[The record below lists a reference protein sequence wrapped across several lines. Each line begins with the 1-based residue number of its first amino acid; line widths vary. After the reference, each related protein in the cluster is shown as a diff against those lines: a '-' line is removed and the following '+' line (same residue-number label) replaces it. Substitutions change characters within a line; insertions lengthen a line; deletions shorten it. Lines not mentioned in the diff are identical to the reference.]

1 MALPCVAHALPGIR
15 GLTPYQPGKPIEE
28 LQRELGLRDVIKL
41 ASNENPLGASP
52 KARAAAE
59 AALAELQLY
68 PDGSGFRLK
77 QALAKRLDVTTSQIT
92 LGNGSNEILELLAR
106 VFLAPDRAALFSE
119 YAFAVY
125 PIVTQAV
132 GAEARVAPARPA
144 HDAMPYGHDLSA
156 FRSLL
161 DKGGVR
167 LVFIAN
173 PNNPTG
179 TWLAAKEIED
189 FLDWVPEDVVVV
201 LDEAY
206 YEYMDEALRPDSRRL
221 LESNPNLVLTRT
233 FSKVYGLAALRIGYS
248 VSHPELADLLNRARQ
263 PFNNNSLALAAAE
276 AALGDAEHLRR
287 SVENNREG
295 LGVLKSGLEAMGLRC
310 LPSQANFL
318 SFDLGRP
325 AGATYDALLQQG
337 VIVRPLA
344 PYAMPNH
351 LRVTVGAPVENARFL
366 EALQRVF

>member
-1 MALPCVAHALPGIR
+1 MTLPCIAHALPGIR

-28 LQRELGLRDVIKL
+28 LQRELGLPDIIKL
-41 ASNENPLGASP
+41 ASNENPLGAGR

-59 AALAELQLY
+59 SALAELHLY
-68 PDGSGFRLK
+68 PDGSGYRLK
-77 QALAKRLDVTTSQIT
+77 RALSEKLGIGPGQIT

-106 VFLAPDRAALFSE
+106 VFLAPGRVALFSQ

-125 PIVTQAV
+125 PLVTQAV
-132 GAEARVAPARPA
+132 GAGARVAPAHA
-144 HDAMPYGHDLSA
+144 ADHDMPLGHDLAA
-156 FRSLL
+156 FGERL
-161 DKGGVR
+161 DAAVR

-179 TWLAAKEIED
+179 TWLTPDDIAA
-189 FLDWVPEDVVVV
+189 FLSAVPQDVVVV

-206 YEYMDEALRPDSRRL
+206 HEYMDSGLRPDSLAL
-221 LESNPNLVLTRT
+221 LARHPNLVITRT
-233 FSKVYGLAALRIGYS
+233 FSKVHGLAALRVGYALT
-248 VSHPELADLLNRARQ
+248 HPEIADLLNRARQ
-263 PFNNNSLALAAAE
+263 PFNSNSLALAAAE
-276 AALGDAEHLRR
+276 AALDDDEHLRR
-287 SVENNREG
+287 SVANNREG
-295 LGVLKSGLEAMGLRC
+295 LHTLKSGLEDMGLRS

-325 AGATYDALLQQG
+325 SGPVYDALLRLG

-351 LRVTVGAPVENARFL
+351 LRVTVGTPADNARFL
-366 EALQRVF
+366 AALRQAL

>member
-1 MALPCVAHALPGIR
+1 MALSCIAHAMPGIR
-15 GLTPYQPGKPIEE
+15 GLTPYQPGKPIDE
-28 LQRELGLRDVIKL
+28 LQRELGLDDVIKL

-52 KARAAAE
+52 KARAAIE
-59 AALAELQLY
+59 AGMAELQLY

-77 QALAKRLDVTTSQIT
+77 RALSEQHGVDLAQVT

-106 VFLAPDRAALFSE
+106 VFLAPGRAALFSE

-132 GAEARVAPARPA
+132 GAQACLAPANDLK
-144 HDAMPYGHDLSA
+144 HDMPLGHDLKA
-156 FRSLL
+156 FTACLN
-161 DKGGVR
+161 DQVR

-179 TWLAAKEIED
+179 TWLQPAAISD
-189 FLDWVPEDVVVV
+189 FLGSVPEDVVVV

-206 YEYMDEALRPDSRRL
+206 YEYMQPGLRPDSIEL
-221 LESNPNLVLTRT
+221 LRSHGNLVITRT
-233 FSKVYGLAALRIGYS
+233 FSKIYGLAALRIGYAL
-248 VSHPELADLLNRARQ
+248 SHPDLADLLNRSRQ
-263 PFNNNSLALAAAE
+263 PFNNNSLALLAAE
-276 AALGDAEHLRR
+276 AALGDAEHVSR
-287 SVENNREG
+287 SIENNCAG
-295 LGVLKSGLEAMGLRC
+295 LAVLRQGLEAMGLRC

-325 AGATYDALLQQG
+325 AMPIYEALLRQG

-344 PYAMPNH
+344 SYALPNQ
-351 LRVTVGAPVENARFL
+351 LRVTIGTAEQNNRFL
-366 EALQRVF
+366 QALSRVL

>member
-1 MALPCVAHALPGIR
+1 MALACIAHALPGIR

-28 LQRELGLRDVIKL
+28 LQRELGLSDVIKL

-59 AALAELQLY
+59 AALNELPLY

-77 QALAKRLDVTTSQIT
+77 RALSQRLGVSADQVT

-106 VFLAPDRAALFSE
+106 VFLAPERAAMFSE

-125 PIVTQAV
+125 PIVTQAA
-132 GAEARVAPARPA
+132 GAEARVVPA
-144 HDAMPYGHDLSA
+144 HEPGHDMPLGHDLAA
-156 FRSLL
+156 FRARL
-161 DKGGVR
+161 DTNVR

-179 TWLAAKEIED
+179 TWLTPDEIAG
-189 FLDWVPEDVVVV
+189 FLRSVPDDVVVV

-206 YEYMDEALRPDSRRL
+206 YEYLDPALRPDSVALVARH
-221 LESNPNLVLTRT
+221 PNLVITRT
-233 FSKVYGLAALRIGYS
+233 FSKVYGLAALRVGYA
-248 VSHPELADLLNRARQ
+248 VSHPALADLLNRARQ
-263 PFNNNSLALAAAE
+263 PFNNNTLALAAAE
-276 AALGDAEHLRR
+276 AALGDDAHVQR
-287 SVENNREG
+287 SVSNNREG
-295 LGVLKSGLEAMGLRC
+295 LLTLGAALRALGLRC

-325 AGATYDALLQQG
+325 SAPIYDALLKQG

-351 LRVTVGAPVENARFL
+351 LRVTVGTPAENARFL
-366 EALQRVF
+366 AALRQAL

>member
-1 MALPCVAHALPGIR
+1 MALACIAHALPGIR

-28 LQRELGLRDVIKL
+28 LQRELGLADVIKL

-59 AALAELQLY
+59 AALGELQLY

-77 QALAKRLDVTTSQIT
+77 RALSQKLGVGPDQLT

-106 VFLAPDRAALFSE
+106 VFLAPGRAALFSE

-125 PIVTQAV
+125 PIVAQAV
-132 GAEARVAPARPA
+132 GAEARLAPAHGPE
-144 HDAMPYGHDLSA
+144 HDMPLGHDLAA
-156 FRSLL
+156 FRARL
-161 DKGGVR
+161 DATVR

-179 TWLAAKEIED
+179 TWLAPDDIAG
-189 FLDWVPEDVVVV
+189 FLRSVPDDVVVV

-206 YEYMDEALRPDSRRL
+206 YEYMAPALRPDSLAL
-221 LESNPNLVLTRT
+221 LARHPNLVITRT
-233 FSKVYGLAALRIGYS
+233 FSKIYGLAALRVGYS
-248 VSHPELADLLNRARQ
+248 ISHPEIADLLNRARQ
-263 PFNNNSLALAAAE
+263 PFNSNSLALAAAE
-276 AALGDAEHLRR
+276 AALDDDAHVQR
-287 SVENNREG
+287 SVANNREG
-295 LGVLKSGLEAMGLRC
+295 LRALTAGLQALGLRC

-325 AGATYDALLQQG
+325 AGPCYEALLRQG

-351 LRVTVGAPVENARFL
+351 LRVTVGTPAENQRFL
-366 EALQRVF
+366 AALRQAL

>member
-1 MALPCVAHALPGIR
+1 MALACIAHALPGIR

-28 LQRELGLRDVIKL
+28 LQRELGLSDVIKL

-52 KARAAAE
+52 RAQAAAA
-59 AALAELQLY
+59 AALEELQLY

-77 QALAKRLDVTTSQIT
+77 RALSERLGVGTDRIT

-106 VFLAPDRAALFSE
+106 VFLAPGRVALFSE

-132 GAEARVAPARPA
+132 GAEARVAPAHATDR
-144 HDAMPYGHDLSA
+144 DMPLGHDLAA
-156 FRSLL
+156 FRARL
-161 DKGGVR
+161 DAAVR

-179 TWLAAKEIED
+179 TWLAPDEIAG
-189 FLDWVPEDVVVV
+189 FLRSVPDDVVVV

-206 YEYMDEALRPDSRRL
+206 HEYMEAALRPDSLEL
-221 LESNPNLVLTRT
+221 LAQHSNLVITRT
-233 FSKVYGLAALRIGYS
+233 FSKVYGLAALRVGYS
-248 VSHPELADLLNRARQ
+248 ISHPEIADLLNRARQ

-276 AALGDAEHLRR
+276 AALGDDAHVQR
-287 SVENNREG
+287 SVANNREG
-295 LGVLKSGLEAMGLRC
+295 LQTLGAGLQEMGLRC

-325 AGATYDALLQQG
+325 SGPVYEALLRQG

-351 LRVTVGAPVENARFL
+351 LRVTVGTPAENLRFL
-366 EALQRVF
+366 TALRQAF

>member
-1 MALPCVAHALPGIR
+1 MALPCVVHALAGIR

-41 ASNENPLGASP
+41 ASNENPLGAGR

-59 AALAELQLY
+59 AMLAELQLY

-77 QALAKRLDVTTSQIT
+77 RALARQLGVDASQIT

-106 VFLAPDRAALFSE
+106 VFLAPGRAALFSE

-144 HDAMPYGHDLSA
+144 HDAMPYGHDLDA
-156 FRSLL
+156 FRGLL
-161 DKGGVR
+161 DQGGVR
-167 LVFIAN
+167 LVFLAN

-179 TWLAAKEIED
+179 TWLTAKEIEG
-189 FLDWVPEDVVVV
+189 FLDQAPEDVVVV

-206 YEYMDEALRPDSRRL
+206 FEYMDEALRPDSLRL
-221 LESNPNLVLTRT
+221 LESYSNLILTRT
-233 FSKVYGLAALRIGYS
+233 FSKVHGLAALRIGYS
-248 VSHPELADLLNRARQ
+248 GSPPELADLLNRARQ

-276 AALGDAEHLRR
+276 AALDDAEHVQR
-287 SVENNREG
+287 SVASNREG
-295 LGVLKSGLEAMGLRC
+295 LGVLKSGLEKMGLHC

-318 SFDLGRP
+318 SFDLDRP
-325 AGATYDALLQQG
+325 AAATYDALLQQG

-344 PYAMPNH
+344 HYAMPNH
-351 LRVTVGAPVENARFL
+351 LRVTVGTPAGNARFL
-366 EALQRVF
+366 EALRQVL

>member
-1 MALPCVAHALPGIR
+1 
-15 GLTPYQPGKPIEE
+15 
-28 LQRELGLRDVIKL
+28 LGLRDVIKL
-41 ASNENPLGASP
+41 ASNENPLGTSP

-59 AALAELQLY
+59 AALAGLQLY

-77 QALAKRLDVTTSQIT
+77 RALSERLNVAPGQIT

-106 VFLAPDRAALFSE
+106 IFLAPGRGALFSE

-132 GAEARVAPARPA
+132 GAERRIAPAHAPQ
-144 HDAMPYGHDLSA
+144 HGMPLGHDLSA
-156 FRSLL
+156 FRARL
-161 DKGGVR
+161 DADVR
-167 LVFIAN
+167 LLFIAN

-179 TWLAAKEIED
+179 TWLMPDEITG
-189 FLDWVPEDVVVV
+189 FLRAVPEDVVVV

-206 YEYMDEALRPDSRRL
+206 HEYMDPGLRLDSLSL
-221 LESNPNLVLTRT
+221 LKCHPNLVITRT

-248 VSHPELADLLNRARQ
+248 VSHPEIADLLNRVRQ
-263 PFNNNSLALAAAE
+263 PFNSNSLALAAAE
-276 AALGDAEHLRR
+276 AALEDDEHVRR

-295 LGVLKSGLEAMGLRC
+295 LRTLKSALGALGLRC

-318 SFDLGRP
+318 SFDLGRL
-325 AGATYDALLQQG
+325 ADAVYDALLRQG

-344 PYAMPNH
+344 PYAMPNY
-351 LRVTVGAPVENARFL
+351 LRVTVGTPAENARFL
-366 EALQRVF
+366 EALGRAL